1 MPEFIIFRR
10 QINRLM
16 INQLKQLRDKIDAI
30 DSELLKLMSA
40 RAGLAREIG
49 QIKNGMAYRPER
61 EAQVLTRLCALNPGP
76 LANEHIVRL
85 FTEIMSLC
93 RSLEEPMT
101 IAYLGPQGTFSEEAA
116 LKRFGG
122 VVTTLACNSIDDVF
136 RKVEAGVAGYGVVPV
151 ENSTEGAV
159 GRSLDL
165 LLHTPLKVCG
175 EIKLPIHQ
183 HLLALQT
190 DLARIK
196 KIYSHPQ
203 SFSQCHEWLNA
214 NLPHLPEVAR
224 INAASNADAARL
236 AAGDETAA
244 AVAGK
249 KAGEVFGLTICAEN
263 IEDDP
268 NNTTRFLVIGTQE
281 VATSGKDKTSL
292 VMSVKNRPG
301 AIHELLAPLAE
312 HGVSMSRLE
321 SRPSRASLWEYV
333 FFVDIEGHQ
342 QDATIAKA
350 LRELRERAAFL
361 KILGSYPAM

>member
-1 MPEFIIFRR
+1 MTA
-10 QINRLM
+10 
-16 INQLKQLRDKIDAI
+16 QLKQLRDKIDAI
-30 DSELLKLMSA
+30 DSELLNLVSA
-40 RAGLAREIG
+40 RADLAQEIG

-61 EAQVLTRLCALNPGP
+61 EAQVLARLCELNPGP
-76 LANEHIVRL
+76 LAKEHVVRL

-93 RSLEEPMT
+93 RSLEEPLT
-101 IAYLGPQGTFSEEAA
+101 VAYLGPQGTFSEEAA

-122 VVTTLACNSIDDVF
+122 VVTTLACSSIDDVF
-136 RKVEAGVAGYGVVPV
+136 RKVEAGAAGYGVVPV

-165 LLHTPLKVCG
+165 LLQTPLKVCG

-183 HLLALQT
+183 LLLARHG
-190 DLARIK
+190 DLVRIN

-214 NLPHLPEVAR
+214 NLPHLPDEAR

-236 AAGDETAA
+236 AAADENAA
-244 AVAGK
+244 AIAGR

-268 NNTTRFLVIGTQE
+268 NNTTRFLVIAAQE
-281 VATSGKDKTSL
+281 VAVSGKDKTSL
-292 VMSVKNRPG
+292 VMAAKNRPG
-301 AIHELLAPLAE
+301 AIHELLGPLAE

-321 SRPSRASLWEYV
+321 SRPSRAGLWEYV

-342 QDATIAKA
+342 QDAKIAMA
-350 LRELRERAAFL
+350 LEELKKKAAFL
-361 KILGSYPAM
+361 KILGSYPAV

>member
-1 MPEFIIFRR
+1 MTA
-10 QINRLM
+10 
-16 INQLKQLRDKIDAI
+16 QLKQLRDKIDAI
-30 DSELLKLMSA
+30 DSELLNLVSA
-40 RAGLAREIG
+40 RADLAREIG

-61 EAQVLTRLCALNPGP
+61 EAQVLTRLCELNPGP
-76 LANEHIVRL
+76 LAKEHVVRL

-93 RSLEEPMT
+93 RSLEEPLT
-101 IAYLGPQGTFSEEAA
+101 VAYLGPQGTFSEEAA
-116 LKRFGG
+116 LKRFGS
-122 VVTTLACNSIDDVF
+122 VVTTLACSSIDDVF
-136 RKVEAGVAGYGVVPV
+136 RKVEAGAAGYGVVPV

-165 LLHTPLKVCG
+165 LLQTPLKVCG

-183 HLLALQT
+183 LLLARHG
-190 DLARIK
+190 DLARIN

-214 NLPHLPEVAR
+214 NLPHLSGEAR

-244 AVAGK
+244 AVAGR

-268 NNTTRFLVIGTQE
+268 NNTTRFLVIAAQE
-281 VATSGKDKTSL
+281 VAASGKDKTSL
-292 VMSVKNRPG
+292 VMAAKNRPG

-321 SRPSRASLWEYV
+321 SRPSRAGLWEYV

-342 QDATIAKA
+342 HDAKTATA
-350 LRELRERAAFL
+350 LEEVKRKAAFL
-361 KILGSYPAM
+361 KILGSYPAV